1 MLDFGASVSV
11 WSKQAKWAAEKRGP
25 TLAMEC
31 FSAVFRETEEEGKVY
46 RRILLPS
53 LNWLEDTELS
63 SAATL
68 FGLTLPAAAVMAK
81 SLALMELQL
90 LSLLAVIGK
99 KKKKKKNPA

>member
-53 LNWLEDTELS
+53 LN
-63 SAATL
+63 
-68 FGLTLPAAAVMAK
+68 
-81 SLALMELQL
+81 
-90 LSLLAVIGK
+90 
-99 KKKKKKNPA
+99 